1 MEETI
6 EGLLL
11 RLEEFCS
18 LADMVSEGLAGRRGS
33 RPGPGFR
40 ALLGLPGE
48 PSWRWLSEQEAW
60 AAAGLGKPPSPSPSL
75 SPHKAPRGGHL
86 VNALPPRRF
95 HSLEEAG
102 AGHQVALSAP
112 MRGADRR
119 GC

>member
-1 MEETI
+1 MSPWKPLANLQDIVSFQAKEVEETI

-11 RLEEFCS
+11 GLEEFCS

-60 AAAGLGKPPSPSPSL
+60 AASYKGL
-75 SPHKAPRGGHL
+75 A
-86 VNALPPRRF
+86 
-95 HSLEEAG
+95 
-102 AGHQVALSAP
+102 
-112 MRGADRR
+112 
-119 GC
+119 